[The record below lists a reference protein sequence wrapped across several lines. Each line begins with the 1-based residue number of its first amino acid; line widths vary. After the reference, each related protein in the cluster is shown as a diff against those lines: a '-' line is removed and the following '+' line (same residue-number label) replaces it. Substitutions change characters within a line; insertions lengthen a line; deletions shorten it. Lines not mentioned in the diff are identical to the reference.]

1 MIFHPTK
8 NNNSAI
14 IGRTPGRQRSTDRIH
29 FADGDH
35 FAGGMNNIV
44 VVMARSRVHVRTWSR
59 SPAVCWWLA
68 FRSFAG
74 PSVLART
81 TVAASSHH
89 TRPGERRDRSFTR
102 LASIMPTEAVCAL
115 ADFSLLIYFCCFVS
129 VPKRDLDA
137 EAKNR
142 RYGIPDIIHVWI
154 ICNPKPQ
161 GLIHE
166 TYTYIGF
173 RCGSGRVLPF
183 L

>member
-1 MIFHPTK
+1 
-8 NNNSAI
+8 
-14 IGRTPGRQRSTDRIH
+14 
-29 FADGDH
+29 
-35 FAGGMNNIV
+35 
-44 VVMARSRVHVRTWSR
+44 MARSRVHVRTWSR

-74 PSVLART
+74 PRVPAWT

-102 LASIMPTEAVCAL
+102 LVSIMPTMPTEAVCAL
-115 ADFSLLIYFCCFVS
+115 ADFFLVDLLLLFISFLSLSGILIL
-129 VPKRDLDA
+129 KQ
-137 EAKNR
+137 KNR

-166 TYTYIGF
+166 TYIGF

-183 L
+183 LSSSAHQILHDSRFAKYS